1 MFLSHDWSNK
11 YRTDRKL
18 NQNVQII
25 PLYFWD
31 KFSSESGRFT
41 TYLVNNNR
49 NFWDRS
55 WEKSF
60 WTEWYVA
67 LTEVNFKLI
76 SPWMQCSLLKLTSNI
91 WNSLSFLIVYKYIFS
106 KTVAAVAC
114 IVMFSLITL
123 KSRECKKRSCASF
136 NYNNY
141 QVIQKCKYLCS
152 GSSPSWSGRWLADC
166 NLV

>member
-1 MFLSHDWSNK
+1 M
-11 YRTDRKL
+11 

-31 KFSSESGRFT
+31 KFSSESDRFT

-49 NFWDRS
+49 NFWDRR

-60 WTEWYVA
+60 WTEWYKTLA
-67 LTEVNFKLI
+67 KVNVKLI
-76 SPWMQCSLLKLTSNI
+76 SSWMQFSLLKLTSNI
-91 WNSLSFLIVYKYIFS
+91 WNLLPFLIVYMYIFS
-106 KTVAAVAC
+106 KTVAVGAS

-123 KSRECKKRSCASF
+123 KSWECKKRSCASF

-152 GSSPSWSGRWLADC
+152 GSSPSWSGRCLAGR